1 LQLAASLISIDT
13 TANRREPLTVRSRFL
28 FPMMQCRDRS
38 FYLTASA
45 MESVPCPA
53 ESPLDNF
60 LGYNLKRAIAVDGRT
75 STYPRYF
82 DPAPD
87 F

>member
-1 LQLAASLISIDT
+1 
-13 TANRREPLTVRSRFL
+13 
-28 FPMMQCRDRS
+28 
-38 FYLTASA
+38 